1 MKRVEVTVTMWIG
14 ADGQLTATHA
24 PATAADTAILAEMRY
39 GGQDA
44 VAIALLGE
52 SVNRMASL
60 LVGLVQASDP
70 MRMKLLSSNDEAE
83 TGLMAAKLLTV
94 LETSATAG
102 APLAIQNAI
111 RAIVGADSAAS
122 V

>member
-1 MKRVEVTVTMWIG
+1 MKRVEVTVTMWLG

-24 PATAADTAILAEMRY
+24 PSTAADTALLAEMRY

-52 SVNRMASL
+52 SVNRMANL

-83 TGLMAAKLLTV
+83 TGLLVAKLLSV
-94 LETSATAG
+94 LETSAAAG

-111 RAIVGADSAAS
+111 RAIVGADSAAG

>member
-1 MKRVEVTVTMWIG
+1 MWIG

-52 SVNRMASL
+52 SVNRMANL
-60 LVGLVQASDP
+60 LVGLVQASDS
-70 MRMKLLSSNDEAE
+70 MRMKLLSSNDEVE
-83 TGLMAAKLLTV
+83 TGLMVAKLLTV
-94 LETSATAG
+94 LEASATAG

-111 RAIVGADSAAS
+111 RAIVGADSAAG